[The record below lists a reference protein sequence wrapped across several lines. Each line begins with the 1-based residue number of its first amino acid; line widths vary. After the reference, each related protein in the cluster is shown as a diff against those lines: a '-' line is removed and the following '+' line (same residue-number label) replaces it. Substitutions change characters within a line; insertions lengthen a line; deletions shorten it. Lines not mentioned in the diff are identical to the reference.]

1 MKESPATNNNNNK
14 NYTYN
19 TDNDYKYRLVY
30 IISQV
35 RQLTVTDQRFVYV
48 KNHKRTTLIIA
59 MAHNITKKRLPM

>member
-48 KNHKRTTLIIA
+48 KKC
-59 MAHNITKKRLPM
+59 